1 MRRERKEEKRGFFQL
16 NLFYR
21 KKKGELLGIKSH
33 SSFPLHFSEKE
44 KKLN

>member
-1 MRRERKEEKRGFFQL
+1 MRRERKEKRVFFQL